1 MWSISTWCHKYYKY
15 KLIHES
21 HGDFPLK
28 VYKTKIMEYFPK
40 RARDKIERMLAQL
53 FVVIIC

>member
-1 MWSISTWCHKYYKY
+1 MYYKY